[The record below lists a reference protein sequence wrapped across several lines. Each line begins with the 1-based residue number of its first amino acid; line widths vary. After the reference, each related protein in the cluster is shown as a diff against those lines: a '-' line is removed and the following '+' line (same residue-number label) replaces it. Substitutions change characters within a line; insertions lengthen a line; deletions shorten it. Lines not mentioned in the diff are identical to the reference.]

1 MDALRAF
8 INELFLRNFLY
19 QFYRKYKKLLKKSV
33 TFLFSHKK
41 FLNIFPKPIPLR
53 HLLTTVKKKKK
64 TSINFSLYI
73 CAHITILN
81 DNQNKRLVLPIAKP
95 CAVSN
100 FFQWCDQLGGSPA
113 SRRRSMAEQHYL
125 MTINNQ
131 DNALE
136 CVCPN
141 TSDIL

>member
-41 FLNIFPKPIPLR
+41 FINIFHKTIPLR

-64 TSINFSLYI
+64 KRHLLTFRYI
-73 CAHITILN
+73 YAHT
-81 DNQNKRLVLPIAKP
+81 
-95 CAVSN
+95 
-100 FFQWCDQLGGSPA
+100 
-113 SRRRSMAEQHYL
+113 
-125 MTINNQ
+125 
-131 DNALE
+131 
-136 CVCPN
+136 
-141 TSDIL
+141 